1 MHSYT
6 TIRALQ
12 EERYLRPAQQRPSV
26 VKVGSQPSRLRQLL
40 SRVAG
45 YRLTWTHPR
54 GKKPPAHLAQNVAQV
69 DLRPDRSVS

>member
-26 VKVGSQPSRLRQLL
+26 VKVGSHASRLRQLL

-45 YRLTWTHPR
+45 YRLTWTYPR
-54 GKKPPAHLAQNVAQV
+54 GEKPQAHLAQSVPKV
-69 DLRPDRSVS
+69 DLRPERPVS